1 MRMRHVDRYVGELLM
16 ATGVLHTLVGLRAFR
31 APLAVI
37 GRDGVVNTV
46 ARTPDRRLAVWF
58 LLYGLSTI
66 HLGGLTRWAH
76 HRTGTLPAFHGRAL
90 LGIAGLGVV
99 LMPHSGF
106 WLVLPQAALALV
118 AARRAERP
126 APLGE

>member
-1 MRMRHVDRYVGELLM
+1 MRHVDRYVGELLM

-31 APLAVI
+31 APLAAI
-37 GRDGVVNTV
+37 GRDGMVNAV
-46 ARTPDRRLAVWF
+46 ARAPDRRLAFWF

-66 HLGGLTRWAH
+66 QMGGLTRRAH

-90 LGIAGLGVV
+90 LGIAGLGVM
-99 LMPHSGF
+99 LAPRAGF

-118 AARRAERP
+118 AARRAERL